1 MATNDFYKN
10 ILVLMIPSVLGI
22 LSSKICPIVGKKK
35 SEYER
40 TFIEPPGYVFAIV
53 WNIIYVLYGLFLVFG
68 LRRRQFVKSNVYILF
83 CILWWTNMLLNMSW
97 TPIYACDRSLKNS
110 KRSFW
115 VIILLILTLLM
126 LLSISMISYK
136 SIGMTFC
143 VLPYLTWLLVALLL
157 NLEVVRKDSLT

>member
-1 MATNDFYKN
+1 MMINDLYKD
-10 ILVLMIPSVLGI
+10 ILLIMIPSVLGF
-22 LSSKICPIVGKKK
+22 LSSMICPIVGNKNSK
-35 SEYER
+35 YER

-68 LRRRQFVKSNVYILF
+68 LHGRRLVKSNVYVLF

-136 SIGMTFC
+136 SIGMTFSL
-143 VLPYLTWLLVALLL
+143 LPYLTWLLVALLL
-157 NLEVVRKDSLT
+157 NLEVVRKDSLI